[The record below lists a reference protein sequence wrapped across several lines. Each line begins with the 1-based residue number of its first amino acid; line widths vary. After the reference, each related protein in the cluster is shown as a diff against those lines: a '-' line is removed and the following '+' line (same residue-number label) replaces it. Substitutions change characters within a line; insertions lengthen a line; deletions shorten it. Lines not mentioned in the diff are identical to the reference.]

1 VPHVAAVIITIV
13 FMLLIIALSGIV
25 VLIVILVRAKRKM
38 LEVKDLQNTMME
50 TVEYKEVQETQLSTQ
65 IEMKENDA
73 YQQHSIKASVIE
85 PPHTN
90 DTVVYEEVRG
100 GGRNQGVGFI
110 MADNEAYGWHLQ
122 RGEAATVSPSD
133 EVEYEEI

>member
-1 VPHVAAVIITIV
+1 
-13 FMLLIIALSGIV
+13 M
-25 VLIVILVRAKRKM
+25 
-38 LEVKDLQNTMME
+38 EVKDLQNTMME
-50 TVEYKEVQETQLSTQ
+50 TVEYKEVQETQLSTP

-73 YQQHSIKASVIE
+73 YQQHSIKASVRE

-122 RGEAATVSPSD
+122 RGEVATVSPSD